1 MATSL
6 PPAFYKNNQP
16 YFVLPV
22 SDEKNVALYVCNV
35 DGSIT
40 RLGTKSWTNNHRFTG
55 ESVPGGGSAWVIRDL
70 VTWKA
75 KEVLFLS
82 ETGIVYPPFKIQTT
96 PEYSYFVNIVKK
108 ENEVL
113 WILTG
118 ENLSKIHLGTGQTLQ
133 KFDLN
138 LESEKYFENIFRSR
152 TKEGVYFV
160 KDERICLIDWN
171 GKISDLG
178 PDSL

>member
-1 MATSL
+1 M
-6 PPAFYKNNQP
+6 
-16 YFVLPV
+16 
-22 SDEKNVALYVCNV
+22 
-35 DGSIT
+35 
-40 RLGTKSWTNNHRFTG
+40 
-55 ESVPGGGSAWVIRDL
+55 IRDL

-75 KEVLFLS
+75 KEVLILS

-96 PEYSYFVNIVKK
+96 PEYSYFVDIVKK

-118 ENLSKIHLGTGQTLQ
+118 ENLSKIHLDTGQTLQ

-160 KDERICLIDWN
+160 KDDRICLIDWN
-171 GKISDLG
+171 GKIRDLG